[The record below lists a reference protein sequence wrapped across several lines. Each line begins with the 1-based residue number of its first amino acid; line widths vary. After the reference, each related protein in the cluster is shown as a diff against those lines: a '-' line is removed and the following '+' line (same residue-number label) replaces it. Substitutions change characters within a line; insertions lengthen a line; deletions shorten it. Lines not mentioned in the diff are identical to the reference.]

1 VNGSVSLGA
10 VDLDR
15 FLKSRRANW
24 GRLEALLA
32 QAERTGEQ
40 TLGTAGLQ
48 ELLGLY
54 RQACSDLQEARA
66 LTGNAAV
73 LARLN
78 DLTGRGYRF
87 VYRRAPVRA
96 VRGALARFFGREVP
110 LTFQRER
117 RSIVASASAL
127 ALGALIGLAGVM
139 ADRRHGELLIP
150 EMFFTESPRERVE
163 RIEKGEERIDSM
175 EEALTFGASLYTHN
189 IQVSFAAFALGA
201 LGLLGGV
208 AILFYNGV
216 ILGAVGGLY
225 VLDGVSTFFMA
236 WVGPHGAL
244 EIPAIVFGGAAGLRA
259 GRALLLPGDLSV
271 GASMRE
277 AFPAVW
283 RMMVATALILVVAG
297 LIEGSFSQFTA
308 RTIPYPVKIGVAG
321 LLFVALHAYLFWPRR
336 GEGGRA

>member
-1 VNGSVSLGA
+1 M
-10 VDLDR
+10 DLDR

-24 GRLEALLA
+24 TRLEGLLDR
-32 QAERTGEQ
+32 AERGGEK
-40 TLGTAGLQ
+40 TLGPEGLQ
-48 ELLGLY
+48 EMLGLY

-66 LTGNAAV
+66 VTANPAL

-96 VRGALARFFGREVP
+96 MRGALARFFRREVP

-117 RSIVASASAL
+117 GSILAAAAAL
-127 ALGALIGLAGVM
+127 ALGAVIGLAAVM
-139 ADRRHGELLIP
+139 ADRRHSEHLIP

-163 RIEKGEERIDSM
+163 RIEREEERIDSV

-216 ILGAVGGLY
+216 ILGSVAGLY
-225 VLDGVSTFFMA
+225 TLDGVSTFFMA

-259 GRALLLPGDLSV
+259 GRALLLPGDRTV
-271 GASMRE
+271 GASLRE
-277 AFPAVW
+277 AFPTVW
-283 RMMVATALILVVAG
+283 RMMVATALILVAAG
-297 LIEGSFSQFTA
+297 LIEGSFSQYSG
-308 RTIPYPVKIGVAG
+308 RTIPYPVKIGVAA
-321 LLFVALHAYLFWPRR
+321 LLFVGLHVYLFWPR
-336 GEGGRA
+336 GGQE